1 MTDRR
6 RHAEFRE
13 GVDASS
19 SRQGPKRSQLLRITV
34 EGMWIREP
42 L

>member
-19 SRQGPKRSQLLRITV
+19 SRQGRSAHSYCVITV